1 VSDVYKILGQETN
14 AGTYSDIYTVPF
26 PDRNLIGGIE
36 VGPRAIANTVQSLV
50 STIIVCNISAS
61 ATPNFSIRVQSAADV
76 AALPPVNSD
85 SQNIFKDVTMLAN
98 TTRILKLGLTLS
110 PGDRI
115 MVKAS
120 VAGQISFTVM
130 GIEVS

>member
-1 VSDVYKILGQETN
+1 
-14 AGTYSDIYTVPF
+14 
-26 PDRNLIGGIE
+26 
-36 VGPRAIANTVQSLV
+36 
-50 STIIVCNISAS
+50 
-61 ATPNFSIRVQSAADV
+61 V